1 MPNATLNAF
10 IAFTLLCCTILGL
23 ALSFYAA
30 ATSAMVL
37 ASVCLTLS
45 LVTFGVMLAVF
56 WLAD

>member
-1 MPNATLNAF
+1 MLNAF

-37 ASVCLTLS
+37 ASVCLSLS